1 MEALIHSIN
10 NLFAQLGLPSDE
22 ASIGHFIKTHSPLP
36 AGVALADAAFWTV
49 AQASFL
55 REELLND
62 ADWAEVID
70 ELNALLHANGDS

>member
-1 MEALIHSIN
+1 MEAPIHNIN
-10 NLFAQLGLPSDE
+10 NLFAQLGLPSDQ
-22 ASIGHFIKTHSPLP
+22 ASIEQFIKTHSPLP
-36 AGVALADAAFWTV
+36 AGVILTEAPFWSA

-70 ELNALLHANGDS
+70 ELSTHLHGK

>member
-1 MEALIHSIN
+1 MEAPMHSIN
-10 NLFAQLGLPSDE
+10 NLFAQLGLPSDQ
-22 ASIGHFIKTHSPLP
+22 ASVEHFVKTHSPLP
-36 AGVALADAAFWTV
+36 TGVILSDAPFWTL

-70 ELNALLHANGDS
+70 ELNAQLHAKG